1 MSLIDIPIDKEQL
14 SVCIEC
20 GAYFVN
26 IYTVI
31 KLTGKDNEC
40 ELETYE
46 ALEDKCCKCG
56 GYFQIAEEESD
67 SIS

>member
-14 SVCIEC
+14 LVCTEC
-20 GAYFVN
+20 GAYFAN
-26 IYTVI
+26 IYVVI
-31 KLTGKDNEC
+31 KMTGNENEC

-56 GYFQIAEEESD
+56 NYFQIVEEESD
-67 SIS
+67 SIN